1 MVSHGHI
8 TVNGQKVTIPSYK
21 VSLGDKITIRES
33 SAKKG
38 IFANLD
44 EKLKDHSCPSWLVF
58 DVIKKEGK
66 VQGAPKLST
75 SETIF
80 DPTAILNFYSR

>member
-8 TVNGQKVTIPSYK
+8 KVNGVKITIPSYQ

-33 SAKKG
+33 SVKKG

-44 EKLKDHSCPSWLVF
+44 EKIKNHNCPSWLIF
-58 DVIKKEGK
+58 DLAKKEGK
-66 VQGAPKLST
+66 VQGAPKLASL
-75 SETIF
+75 ETNF
-80 DPTAILNFYSR
+80 DSTAILNFYSR